1 MSIFSVLSGLKKG
14 PAFNSAP
21 VAQLTGTYEQQ
32 LRAAYEMGY
41 RDGRLDAAVDAAAA
55 AARSKRWPP
64 DDPPTPPTSGGCA
77 LAAA

>member
-1 MSIFSVLSGLKKG
+1 MSFFSILAGLKKG
-14 PAFNSAP
+14 PSFNAGP
-21 VAQLTGTYEQQ
+21 VAQLTGTHEQQ

-41 RDGRLDAAVDAAAA
+41 RDGRLDAAVDAAAE
-55 AARSKRWPP
+55 ARSKRWPP

>member
-1 MSIFSVLSGLKKG
+1 MSFFSILSGLKKG
-14 PAFNSAP
+14 PSFNAAP
-21 VAQLTGTYEQQ
+21 VAQLTGTHEQQ

-55 AARSKRWPP
+55 ARSKRWPP
-64 DDPPTPPTSGGCA
+64 DPPTPPTSGGCA

>member
-1 MSIFSVLSGLKKG
+1 MSFFSILSGLKKG
-14 PAFNSAP
+14 PSFDAAS
-21 VAQLTGTYEQQ
+21 VAQLTGTHEQH

-55 AARSKRWPP
+55 GRLKRWPP
-64 DDPPTPPTSGGCA
+64 DDPPTPPTPGGCA

>member
-1 MSIFSVLSGLKKG
+1 MSVFSILAGLKKG
-14 PAFNSAP
+14 PSFNVGP
-21 VAQLTGTYEQQ
+21 VAQLTGTHEQR

-64 DDPPTPPTSGGCA
+64 DDPPMPPTSGGCA
-77 LAAA
+77 LAVA

>member
-1 MSIFSVLSGLKKG
+1 MSFFSILSGLKKG
-14 PAFNSAP
+14 PSFDAAP
-21 VAQLTGTYEQQ
+21 VSQLTGTHEQQ

-55 AARSKRWPP
+55 ASSKRWPP
-64 DDPPTPPTSGGCA
+64 DPPTPPTSGGCA

>member
-1 MSIFSVLSGLKKG
+1 MSVFSILSGLKKG
-14 PAFNSAP
+14 PAFNAGP
-21 VAQLTGTYEQQ
+21 VAQLTGSHAEQ

-55 AARSKRWPP
+55 ARSRHWPP
-64 DDPPTPPTSGGCA
+64 DPPTPPTPGGCA

>member
-1 MSIFSVLSGLKKG
+1 MSFFSILSGLKKG
-14 PAFNSAP
+14 PAFNVAP
-21 VAQLTGTYEQQ
+21 VAQLTGSHSEQ

-55 AARSKRWPP
+55 ASSKRWPP
-64 DDPPTPPTSGGCA
+64 DPPTPPTSGGCA

>member
-1 MSIFSVLSGLKKG
+1 MSFFSILSGLKKG
-14 PAFNSAP
+14 PSFDAGL
-21 VAQLTGTYEQQ
+21 VAQLTGTHEQQ

-55 AARSKRWPP
+55 AARSNRWPP
-64 DDPPTPPTSGGCA
+64 DPPTPPTSGGCA

>member
-1 MSIFSVLSGLKKG
+1 MSFFSILSGLKKG
-14 PAFNSAP
+14 PSFDAAP
-21 VAQLTGTYEQQ
+21 VAQLTGTHEQQ

-55 AARSKRWPP
+55 AARLRRWPP
-64 DDPPTPPTSGGCA
+64 DPPTPPTSGGCA

>member
-1 MSIFSVLSGLKKG
+1 MSIFCILSGLKKG
-14 PAFNSAP
+14 PSFDAGP
-21 VAQLTGTYEQQ
+21 VAQLTGTHEQQ

-55 AARSKRWPP
+55 AARSRRWPP
-64 DDPPTPPTSGGCA
+64 DPPTPPTSGGCA

>member
-1 MSIFSVLSGLKKG
+1 MSFFSILSGLKKG
-14 PAFNSAP
+14 PSFDAAP
-21 VAQLTGTYEQQ
+21 VAQLTGTHEQQ

-55 AARSKRWPP
+55 ASSKRWPP
-64 DDPPTPPTSGGCA
+64 DPPTPPTSGGCA

>member
-1 MSIFSVLSGLKKG
+1 MSFFSILSGLKKG
-14 PAFNSAP
+14 PSFNAAP
-21 VAQLTGTYEQQ
+21 VAQLTGTQEQQ

-55 AARSKRWPP
+55 ASSKRWPP
-64 DDPPTPPTSGGCA
+64 DPPTPPTSGGCA

>member
-1 MSIFSVLSGLKKG
+1 MSFFSILSGLKTG
-14 PAFNSAP
+14 PSFNAAP
-21 VAQLTGTYEQQ
+21 VAQLTGTHEQQ

-55 AARSKRWPP
+55 ASSKRWPP
-64 DDPPTPPTSGGCA
+64 DPPTPPTSGGCA

>member
-1 MSIFSVLSGLKKG
+1 MSVFSIFSGLKNG
-14 PAFNSAP
+14 PSFNAGS
-21 VAQLTGTYEQQ
+21 VSQLTGTHEQQ

-55 AARSKRWPP
+55 AARSKWWPP
-64 DDPPTPPTSGGCA
+64 DPPTPPTSGGCA

>member
-1 MSIFSVLSGLKKG
+1 MSFFSILSGLKKG
-14 PAFNSAP
+14 PAFNVEQ
-21 VAQLTGTYEQQ
+21 VAQFTGSHAEQ

-55 AARSKRWPP
+55 AAHSKRWPP
-64 DDPPTPPTSGGCA
+64 DPPTPPTSGGCA

>member
-1 MSIFSVLSGLKKG
+1 MSFFSILTGLKKG
-14 PAFNSAP
+14 PAFDAAP
-21 VAQLTGTYEQQ
+21 VAQLTGKHAEQ

-55 AARSKRWPP
+55 ARSKRWPP
-64 DDPPTPPTSGGCA
+64 DPPTPPTSGGCA

>member
-21 VAQLTGTYEQQ
+21 VAQLTGTHEQQ

-41 RDGRLDAAVDAAAA
+41 RDGRLR
-55 AARSKRWPP
+55 ARKCPAS
-64 DDPPTPPTSGGCA
+64 
-77 LAAA
+77 